1 MSNKIQKTKIERD
14 ISKYNTPD
22 GYMEFDFGEIKLSYN
37 PEPFAGLRIE
47 QIDTDKNGK
56 TVVKKIN
63 LSHAQAKKL
72 KRDIRSFYP
81 RD

>member
-1 MSNKIQKTKIERD
+1 MSNKIVKTKIEKD
-14 ISKYNTPD
+14 ISKYNSID
-22 GYMEFDFGEIKLSYN
+22 GYIEFEFGELRLIYN
-37 PEPFAGLRIE
+37 PESYAGLRIE
-47 QIDTDKNGK
+47 QTEYDKNGK
-56 TVVKKIN
+56 QIVRKIN